1 MNWLWHGSSDVVFKT
16 DTEHKRDKLKKSIF
30 IFLGSAVVVVL
41 LAVFFLMLSYDFDIS
56 NVIGSG
62 GGEVIGENSSYVVKK
77 VKGEENILMY
87 CTDDDE
93 KKVTF
98 LAAVKFDM
106 TKKEIKVLPV
116 SVNDKL
122 FIFNDKKVNASKC
135 FSSAGELQLVKSVG
149 EYMGL
154 EFDKYIGCK
163 EGGVEAITANFEPLK
178 MEFER
183 DMTFKRDSDTIVFE
197 EGTHELSDDA
207 VVKLLTYSSGAD
219 EDEFRAELLLT
230 MFRQYFNETT
240 VENRNIIYSNII
252 SQTDSDIS
260 IVDFT
265 SYKDYIVVLSS
276 DSVKKKYVA
285 CEGIQDFKE

>member
-1 MNWLWHGSSDVVFKT
+1 MNWLWHGSTDVVFKT
-16 DTEHKRDKLKKSIF
+16 DTECKKDRLKKSIL
-30 IFLGSAVVVVL
+30 IFFGSAVFVVL
-41 LAVFFLMLSYDFDIS
+41 VAVFFLMLSYDFDIS

-62 GGEVIGENSSYVVKK
+62 GGEIIGENSSFVVKK

-106 TKKEIKVLPV
+106 TEKEIKVLPI
-116 SVNDKL
+116 SVKDK
-122 FIFNDKKVNASKC
+122 IFTFNTKKVNASKC
-135 FSSAGELQLVKSVG
+135 FSEAGELQLVKSVEIYIG
-149 EYMGL
+149 I

-163 EGGVEAITANFEPLK
+163 EGSVEGIIANFLPLQ
-178 MEFER
+178 MEFEK
-183 DMTFKRDSDTIVFE
+183 DMTFKRDSDTVVFE

-207 VVKLLTYSSGAD
+207 VVKLLTYSSG
-219 EDEFRAELLLT
+219 EGENEFRGEVLLQ
-230 MFRQYFNETT
+230 MFRQYFNENS

-265 SYKDYIVVLSS
+265 SYKDCIVVLSS
-276 DSVKKKYVA
+276 DSVKKKYIV
-285 CEGIQDFKE
+285 CEDISDFKE

>member
-1 MNWLWHGSSDVVFKT
+1 MNWLWHGSADVVFKT

-30 IFLGSAVVVVL
+30 IFLGSAVVVIL
-41 LAVFFLMLSYDFDIS
+41 LAAFFLMLSYDFDIT
-56 NVIGSG
+56 NVIGTS
-62 GGEVIGENSSYVVKK
+62 GGEVIGEKNSYVVKK

-106 TKKEIKVLPV
+106 TKKEIRVLPI
-116 SVNDKL
+116 SVTEKI

-135 FSSAGELQLVKSVG
+135 FSSAGELQLVKSAG
-149 EYMGL
+149 EYMGF

-163 EGGVEAITANFEPLK
+163 EGGVEAITANFEPIK
-178 MEFER
+178 MKFER
-183 DMTFKRDSDTIVFE
+183 DMTFRRDSDTVVFE
-197 EGTHELSDDA
+197 EGTHELSDDV
-207 VVKLLTYSSGAD
+207 VVKLLTYSSGVD
-219 EDEFRAELLLT
+219 ENEFRAELLLN

-260 IVDFT
+260 VVDLT

-276 DSVKKKYVA
+276 DSVKKKYIY
-285 CEGIQDFKE
+285 CENMQDFKE